1 MSPAASEPKACTL
14 ERSFAA
20 SLDEVESFL
29 AEMHGYLFSCG
40 VDACGFELELI
51 AREALGNAVRH
62 GSRND
67 PAQTIS
73 VLLTV
78 HPGRVEMC
86 VTDGG
91 AGFDWRGTPSC
102 VPDADSETGRGLS
115 ILKHYADAVS
125 FNETG
130 NSICIS
136 KVLPVEEDQMSM
148 DKEAAVRLTLE
159 ANVSAK
165 NTQDLRD
172 LFKQHLSDGAHN
184 LELDFTN
191 VGSIDSVGIGLLVAT
206 HNSLAKA
213 GGRLSLSNVSQD
225 ISQLFSLMRLDRH
238 FHVAQAVA
246 EG

>member
-1 MSPAASEPKACTL
+1 MSPAAL

-29 AEMHGYLFSCG
+29 AEMHAFLLSCG

-67 PAQTIS
+67 PAQTVS
-73 VLLTV
+73 VRLTV
-78 HPGRVEMC
+78 HPGRAELN

-91 AGFDWRGTPSC
+91 AGFDWRGAPSC
-102 VPDADSETGRGLS
+102 VPNPDCETGRGLS
-115 ILKHYADAVS
+115 ILKYYADSVD

-130 NSICIS
+130 NSVSIS

-172 LFKQHLSDGAHN
+172 LFKRHLSDGARN
-184 LELDFTN
+184 LELDFSK

-213 GGRLSLSNVSQD
+213 GGSLSLSNVSQD
-225 ISQLFSLMRLDRH
+225 ISQLFTLMRLDKH
-238 FHVAQAVA
+238 FHVAQALA